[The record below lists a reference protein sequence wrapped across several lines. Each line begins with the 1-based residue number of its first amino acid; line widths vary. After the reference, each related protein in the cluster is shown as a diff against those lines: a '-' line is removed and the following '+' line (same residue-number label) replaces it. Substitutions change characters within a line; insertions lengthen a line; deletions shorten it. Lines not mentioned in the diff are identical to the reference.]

1 MPYNVQLPNGITIEN
16 IPDDVSQ
23 EEARKRILDQYPE
36 LQQKPKFKDYL
47 KDVPKAVG
55 RGAVGLLETSAIGAS
70 ALLPD
75 EYEETARKGIAG
87 LAKPAKEYLAPSS
100 EEVGES
106 VSSKLAAGVGSTL
119 PFFVAAP
126 LGVAGRIG
134 AGALGVSAGA
144 GEARQGAEAE
154 GATKEERSTAT
165 LYGAPTGLLDILAPS
180 IAPFKSLLVTAAARG
195 GVEGLTEA
203 AQKVAQNLIAKGIYK
218 PEQEILVGAGEEGA
232 YGAGVGALTSLIV
245 DLTLGRRARTVDT
258 GEPKAP
264 AREPSVAPEQRQL
277 ETLPEGRAGFDT
289 ERAAGLRAEA
299 VQAEQDR
306 LAGIEAGRMAEEQ
319 AAQEAVRG
327 MPGFAGTPDINAEMI
342 AATRADQAAEQKR
355 LEAERRAQIKEIE
368 RTQFSTDPFQDQIM
382 RNRALQQMGVM
393 QETAP
398 VPEPRVTDPL
408 AELTQE
414 IPEGPTFKPKAPP
427 KQVPMSAEDLETVK
441 AAKQDLADVESQ
453 IAEAK
458 KGGTDLFNRLKGE
471 MSYANVLEIAPEIG
485 GRVGSKDPEIKKKIS
500 KYKQLVNTQGQ
511 GKDISSMVSDGSLN
525 EYLPPDLRIT
535 DIGVDDSAAVQYI
548 YDKLSSGDTRSF
560 DEEQSLKSLEERRNT
575 LQQVISDPQ
584 RRAELNYRA
593 QQAAAEQRGV
603 EPLSFGDLIADAQSR
618 GIDTDAVMER
628 VAMQMPA
635 NATPAQYQGEV
646 RNQLDTEIAAQEG
659 RVAGA
664 PPVMEEL
671 RQQKEKGGTF
681 GTAEGAKIEKE
692 LTGKNFDQLVQWS
705 INNAPNR
712 FNKLVAQKVADM
724 IKALKAQGVEMQFD
738 LQSGNSRNVKMR
750 NAEGITTFLFS
761 DEGTNVFVQLNGE
774 PVYQNQSGYPS
785 GMSYGTIQHELLH
798 VATRTATRWL
808 PKDHPA
814 IKDLNDLYKQVVAQY
829 NKDAKAGTLPPVLQK
844 YYERRNNALESADE
858 LMTWGL
864 TDRDFQDYLSKI
876 NVGPKQTA
884 FNKLVSLVRE
894 LLGIAKP
901 FETAMEK
908 LVRTTDSILDV
919 DVEVIKGEMQKLG
932 YAIGKA
938 KPPTTQLKQQSLFS
952 KRVQQMLQ
960 DDLAVRKNGFYFDAK
975 DSPLYQTRT
984 PEQARMVTKR
994 DFDAAVMGT
1003 KTGQRIMDKN
1013 IQIKDGD
1020 YVGIRLDL
1028 NILRSTGV
1036 PVQAVHQGKEATHE
1050 KGAGFYNGEVIKYAP
1065 WVTLK
1070 NVRFKIQQGAREK
1083 IASGKE
1089 SKSPMGSADGQ
1100 FVDTDKPNFDGIE
1113 LRFNPNREHLFR
1125 DAMGRAVKYADEVT
1139 TTRNGIFARGNIEY
1153 FGEEDVPP
1161 VAISPSEARLMKEGE
1176 VAAKQQ
1182 AAQTGKVSTPIQDS
1196 LFKSNGLGVTGG
1208 TEIREDLAKASAPT
1222 PTQLG
1227 ADSMEMLAGIGRTVA
1242 EPEPGYTARVRQS
1255 WDNYRD
1261 NPKATREEAY
1271 GSFRRFADQVETW
1284 AFSSDAGLNNQI
1296 RREIM
1301 NSMVGQEQKIGM
1313 LLNTSL
1319 SQTAH
1324 SDAVSN
1330 LFIMEGN
1337 IRYDNELHK
1346 WVGVKDDNNI
1356 INLSK
1361 KLDEI
1366 AEKNGLTKPEIELL
1380 AHTAFEARR
1389 TQDLNRFNDQID
1401 MQVAA
1406 MKEQAKQD
1414 RAAGR
1419 AVAASALNDKANNLL
1434 KKKKV
1439 TTNMSPEALQA
1450 GLKLYDMHPDLKDV
1464 TKIWNG
1470 IRQNALDRMVETG
1483 LYTAEE
1489 AEMLMSVA
1497 DYVPFFREDQIEE
1510 GKGPKEFLRSL
1521 AVQADKRLKGS
1532 SKPVNDIF
1540 DNMVRWTQYAI
1551 NRGVRNRSGLA
1562 LATTAQQMGLADR
1575 VQDPK
1580 DGENVVRVW
1589 EDGKQVYF
1597 SMQDPMFVSA
1607 FRGLESVSI
1616 PTVKFFSKFADIL
1629 RQSVVLYPLFSIAQV
1644 PQDSF
1649 AAMFTS
1655 GLKPP
1660 YALSIPV
1667 RAIKEFYKT
1676 LRGTSKAHEEL
1687 KNVGAV
1693 GVRDFTSA
1701 IIRADAEIAAG
1712 LKEEKGLWAGVKR
1725 RLGNWAMAADNA
1737 VRQATY
1743 EAALA
1748 QGLSRAEAIEKAFE
1762 IFNVRRR
1769 GNSQMLALAGQVIPF
1784 FNAYLAAQHVA
1795 YRTLTGVGTSPTERK
1810 AAFQTLAA
1818 TTGAVMAL
1826 SVLYAMMNGDDEDYL
1841 NKPTPTRDR
1850 LLMIPGMGGFG
1861 VPLRAD
1867 IFALPKV
1874 LAEHTYL
1881 LMTDNG
1887 YEDPAKFRA
1896 SMASLLANSIFSP
1909 TPVPQAVKPL
1919 AEAIMNYDFFQQKP
1933 LVGTFQQQKEL
1944 RRQFEDSTSEFA
1956 KVLGSTNMVSPIV
1969 ADHFIRGMF
1978 GSFGGLFL
1986 YATNPILADMAGTP
2000 RPSMSLQD
2008 ALATIP
2014 NASAFVSKEYEVALR
2029 KDFYAL
2035 KEVTDRVGAT
2045 ISDLKTRSP
2054 QELADY
2060 LSDEDVRARYALTPA
2075 VNQIAQQLTKIR
2087 TTINSISQAPEERM
2101 DEDEKQR
2108 QIKQLREAERRL
2120 LEGVN
2125 IKALRERAN
2134 L

>member
-1 MPYNVQLPNGITIEN
+1 MPIVNVPGVGQVRF
-16 IPDDVSQ
+16 PDDMSREDIVSAIQ
-23 EEARKRILDQYPE
+23 NDILKEKKPE
-36 LQQKPKFKDYL
+36 PKFKDYL

-75 EYEETARKGIAG
+75 EYEESARKGIAG

-106 VSSKLAAGVGSTL
+106 VSSKLSAGVGSTL
-119 PFFVAAP
+119 PFFLMGPAG
-126 LGVAGRIG
+126 LAGRVG

-144 GEARQGAEAE
+144 GEARQAAEAE
-154 GATKEERSTAT
+154 GATKEQRSTAT
-165 LYGAPTGLLDILAPS
+165 LLGAPTGLLDILAPN

-203 AQKVAQNLIAKGIYK
+203 AQKVAQNLIAKGVYK

-245 DLTLGRRARTVDT
+245 DMTLGRRAKTVDT
-258 GEPKAP
+258 GKPKAP
-264 AREPSVAPEQRQL
+264 EKEAAAVPEQQPL
-277 ETLPEGRAGFDT
+277 ETLPPEITGRSA
-289 ERAAGLRAEA
+289 ESIRQEQLAQAAEA
-299 VQAEQDR
+299 
-306 LAGIEAGRMAEEQ
+306 EASRVAQEQ
-319 AAQEAVRG
+319 AAQETVRG
-327 MPGFAGTPDINAEMI
+327 MPGFAGTPDINAELI
-342 AATRADQAAEQKR
+342 AASRADRAEEQR
-355 LEAERRAQIKEIE
+355 LLEAERKAQIKQIE
-368 RTQFSTDPFQDQIM
+368 STQFSTDPFQDQVL
-382 RNRALQQMGVM
+382 RNRALQQISAAPAP
-393 QETAP
+393 ETQAAP
-398 VPEPRVTDPL
+398 EEVAKPVDPL

-427 KQVPMSAEDLETVK
+427 KQVPMSPEDLETVK
-441 AAKQDLADVESQ
+441 VAKQDLADVEKQ
-453 IAEAK
+453 ISEAK
-458 KGGTDLFNRLKGE
+458 KGGTDLFNRLKGA
-471 MSYANVLEIAPEIG
+471 MSYQDVLEVAPE
-485 GRVGSKDPEIKKKIS
+485 VGNKYRSRDADTAKKVD
-500 KYKQLVNTQGQ
+500 KYKKLVDPT
-511 GKDISSMVSDGSLN
+511 GKGASLTSLVADGSLN
-525 EYLPPDLRIT
+525 EYLPPDMRIGEPGA
-535 DIGVDDSAAVQYI
+535 DESAAVQYI

-560 DEEQSLKSLEERRNT
+560 DEAQSLKSLEDQRDT
-575 LQQVISDPQ
+575 LQQVINEPQ
-584 RRAELNYRA
+584 RRAELNYQA
-593 QQAAAEQRGV
+593 QRAAAEQRGT

-618 GIDTDAVMER
+618 GIDTDAVMES

-664 PPVMEEL
+664 APIMEEL
-671 RQQKEKGGTF
+671 PQQKEKGRTF

-712 FNKLVAQKVADM
+712 FNKLVAQKVAAM
-724 IKALKAQGVEMQFD
+724 IKALKSQGVEMQFD
-738 LQSGNSRNVKMR
+738 LQSGTSRNVKMKG
-750 NAEGITTFLFS
+750 AEGITTFLFS
-761 DEGTNVFVQLNGE
+761 GEGTNVFVQLNGE
-774 PVYQNQSGYPS
+774 PVYENQLKEYGYPS

-814 IKDLNDLYKQVVAQY
+814 IKDLNELYGQVVDQY
-829 NKDAKAGTLPPVLQK
+829 NKDAKAGKLPPVLQK

-864 TDRDFQDYLSKI
+864 TDRDFQDYLSNIK
-876 NVGPKQTA
+876 VGPKQTA

-894 LLGIAKP
+894 MLGIAKP

-919 DVEVIKGEMQKLG
+919 DVEVIKGSMEKLG
-932 YAIGKA
+932 YAMGKA

-1100 FVDTDKPNFDGIE
+1100 FVNTDKPNFDGIE

-1161 VAISPSEARLMKEGE
+1161 SAISPSEARLMKEGE

-1196 LFKSNGLGVTGG
+1196 LFKSNGLGVAGG

-1242 EPEPGYTARVRQS
+1242 EPEPGYADKVSQS
-1255 WDNYRD
+1255 WKNYRD
-1261 NPKATREEAY
+1261 NPQATREEAY

-1301 NSMVGQEQKIGM
+1301 NSMAGQEQKIGM

-1366 AEKNGLTKPEIELL
+1366 AEKNGLTKPEVELL

-1450 GLKLYDMHPDLKDV
+1450 GLKLYDMHPELKDV

-1826 SVLYAMMNGDDEDYL
+1826 SVLYAMMNGDDDDYL

-1867 IFALPKV
+1867 IFAMPKV

-2008 ALATIP
+2008 AMATIP

-2075 VNQIAQQLTKIR
+2075 VNQIAMQLTNIR
-2087 TTINSISQAPEERM
+2087 KAVTSISQAPEERM